1 MRHLGRNSAGSSA
14 APACV
19 PPPSK
24 TVSDCRQPPKSC
36 NLYISMGESRVN
48 IFWGSTGPPSVH
60 TLLTTMRYVSQVERN
75 PLDNV
80 NVIACLEFQQAD
92 CRGAECTPQ
101 SPAACRAASLFTL
114 QCGSDDGA
122 SNSSS
127 LTTVAG
133 MSAAQGTR
141 RQALHRNG
149 DSCLQTLMHVESG
162 CCIASRAAG
171 PSRAH
176 LPVPH
181 HHTPVTQQ
189 LRALARVCCSTAR

>member
-1 MRHLGRNSAGSSA
+1 
-14 APACV
+14 
-19 PPPSK
+19 
-24 TVSDCRQPPKSC
+24 
-36 NLYISMGESRVN
+36 MGESRVN
-48 IFWGSTGPPSVH
+48 IFWGIRTGPPSVH

-122 SNSSS
+122 SNRSS

-149 DSCLQTLMHVESG
+149 DSCLQTLMHVQSG
-162 CCIASRAAG
+162 CGIASRAAW
-171 PSRAH
+171 PPCAH
-176 LPVPH
+176 VQLAH
-181 HHTPVTQQ
+181 HASAAA
-189 LRALARVCCSTAR
+189 LRALFMVAALCESA